1 MIFVLKITEGI
12 NDSLFIG
19 VIGWVNI
26 TFIHHQSTATL
37 MVLFSTANFRFS
49 LITDINFSYGI
60 KVCMLGGE
68 SMKEKKTAAPFVVT
82 FIFIGYASRNTRWDK
97 TETHKASQWLA
108 RLYMF

>member
-49 LITDINFSYGI
+49 L
-60 KVCMLGGE
+60 
-68 SMKEKKTAAPFVVT
+68 
-82 FIFIGYASRNTRWDK
+82 
-97 TETHKASQWLA
+97 KAD
-108 RLYMF
+108 